1 MAWSLGEDSFDWS
14 HIAAMSSE
22 LAKGGYGSG
31 EPSAHHSQPMIPAAA
46 PATESG
52 PVDPK
57 APIVES
63 PQGPAGDHSTESAAP
78 SDFTVPSEEAST
90 PQTSQPLMPAQPPTP
105 PQAATSELPKSTSGN
120 LPFSPEYLAAIKAA
134 ARTKKPVPTR
144 KTSPKSQRGVVRD
157 VVARIK
163 RWTMM
168 NCEVQEGEDED
179 DPRLGA
185 VLGGGRLTLN
195 KRRGLA

>member
-63 PQGPAGDHSTESAAP
+63 VGEQDKPLNVVWVDGTPQGPAGDHSTESAAP

-105 PQAATSELPKSTSGN
+105 PQSR
-120 LPFSPEYLAAIKAA
+120 SPHKE
-134 ARTKKPVPTR
+134 
-144 KTSPKSQRGVVRD
+144 TSPYPQNQSE
-157 VVARIK
+157 IP
-163 RWTMM
+163 
-168 NCEVQEGEDED
+168 EGSRTRCSSAHQALDYDE
-179 DPRLGA
+179 L
-185 VLGGGRLTLN
+185 
-195 KRRGLA
+195 

>member
-1 MAWSLGEDSFDWS
+1 
-14 HIAAMSSE
+14 MSSE

-63 PQGPAGDHSTESAAP
+63 VGEQDKPLNVVWVDGTPQGPAGDHSTESAAP